1 MVKFL
6 VIDAPKP
13 SYNMIF
19 GRPALNSFKAIIS
32 TLYLKMKFPLEGG
45 KIGEV
50 WGDQAVSK
58 KCHVQVLT
66 QYSGQKWERSVHQV
80 EASKK
85 GKIGVI
91 TASEPERREIAE
103 LQGRND
109 KIPLVTTNDTCM
121 VIELFK
127 DKEGFT
133 TKIGAHMEPELQ
145 RKVIACLR
153 RNADVFAFSTADL
166 KGIDRELAEH
176 RLNVDPTIKPVKQKT
191 RHFGTEKD
199 TAIREQIQA
208 LLEAGHIIE
217 VQYLD
222 WVSNAVMVEKKAKT
236 WRMCVD
242 YWDLNA
248 ACPKDCY
255 PLPRIDQLVDA
266 TSGCE
271 LLSMMDAYQGY
282 HQVKMYRNDVI
293 KTAFAVCVG
302 IFAYVSMP
310 FGLKNAGATYQ
321 RMMDRIFKDQLK
333 ENVSVYVDDMLV
345 RSTEARTHADDLE
358 EIFSVIRRHKLMLN
372 PAKCTFRVQS
382 GKFLGYKVTRE
393 GIEVNADKVRA
404 IIDMTAPRNIKEI
417 QILNG
422 RITALS
428 RFISRSAER
437 SLPFFKILRKESR
450 FEWSSECQQAFED
463 LKEYLKGL
471 PILTKPIPGEPLYL
485 YTSVGVESLSAV
497 LVREEGGTQKP
508 VYFVSK
514 IIQGA
519 EIRYT
524 AVEKTAYAIMITARK
539 LRPYFLSHKVIVRTA
554 LPFQQILGRPDLAGR
569 MVKWAIELGEYDVA
583 FEPRTTIKSQALAD
597 FIQETTRW
605 PLRGPWTAQVDGSV
619 TKEGCGAGIYIESP
633 EDGTYQF
640 AIKFEDKLSNN
651 EAEYEAVIR
660 AAHILKELRADT
672 AIIKTD
678 SQLVAQQLRGECE
691 VRDDRMRAY
700 YDRMQ
705 QLKEKFEE
713 LKIVQVSREENR
725 RADLLARMASAVE
738 QSWNDEITLLFE
750 PKKSPGIQVCA
761 VEVGDDWRAPIIH
774 FLRTGERM
782 EGDTAKYARY
792 ENFCLISNQLYKRS
806 FTNPFLKCL
815 SSEEAEFALKEIHQ
829 GCCGNHAGYKD
840 LTRKIIRAGFYWPG
854 IDRDTKAY
862 VKKCESCQRHA
873 PRINVPG
880 EEMGVMYSAYPF
892 DKWGIDIVGQLPTAP
907 RGKCFLIVAVDYFS
921 KWVEA
926 EAVTR
931 VDEATVEKFIWKN
944 ICCRYGV
951 PRVLISDNGAQF
963 TSQRIED
970 FCSRM
975 DIEQRFV
982 SVAHL
987 QANGQVELA
996 NRTISEVRLE
1006 SHRICTYDPAQNEE
1020 LRRLELDLIDLKRE
1034 EAQVK
1039 AAKYKSIIKAGYDK
1053 KVKQRRFQKGDL
1065 VLKRA
1070 DALKATGKFEAN
1082 WEGPYIITE
1091 VLKGGA
1097 YHLSDQEGR
1106 ALERL
1111 WNINH
1116 LKKFYV

>member
-1 MVKFL
+1 MGLEAKLEPAVAPLYGFSGESVLPVGIIELPMTIGQPWGKKTRMVKFL

-66 QYSGQKWERSVHQV
+66 KYSGQKRERLVHQV

-103 LQGRND
+103 LQGGND
-109 KIPLVTTNDTCM
+109 KTPLVTTNDTCM

-153 RNADVFAFSTADL
+153 RNADVFAFTTADL

-199 TAIREQIQA
+199 AAIREQIQA

-217 VQYLD
+217 VQYPD
-222 WVSNAVMVEKKAKT
+222 WVSNTVMVEKKAKT

-242 YWDLNA
+242 YRDLNA

-282 HQVKMYRNDVI
+282 HQVKMYRNDII
-293 KTAFAVCVG
+293 KTAFAVCAG

-333 ENVSVYVDDMLV
+333 ENVSVYVVDMLV

-358 EIFSVIRRHKLMLN
+358 EIFSVIQRHKLMLN
-372 PAKCTFRVQS
+372 PAKCTFGVQS
-382 GKFLGYKVTRE
+382 GKFLGYKVTPE

-417 QILNG
+417 QTLNG
-422 RITALS
+422 RITTLS

-471 PILTKPIPGEPLYL
+471 PVLTKPIPGEPLYL

-497 LVREEGGTQKP
+497 LLREEGGTQKP

-539 LRPYFLSHKVIVRTA
+539 LRPYFLSHKLIVRTA
-554 LPFQQILGRPDLAGR
+554 LPFQQILERPDLAGR
-569 MVKWAIELGEYDVA
+569 MR
-583 FEPRTTIKSQALAD
+583 PRDGRCEDHGRPK
-597 FIQETTRW
+597 
-605 PLRGPWTAQVDGSV
+605 VDGSV
-619 TKEGCGAGIYIESP
+619 TKEGCGVGIYIESP
-633 EDGTYQF
+633 DDGAYQF

-700 YDRMQ
+700 YDQMQ

-713 LKIVQVSREENR
+713 LKIIQVPREENR

-750 PKKSPGIQVCA
+750 PRKSPGI
-761 VEVGDDWRAPIIH
+761 
-774 FLRTGERM
+774 
-782 EGDTAKYARY
+782 
-792 ENFCLISNQLYKRS
+792 
-806 FTNPFLKCL
+806 
-815 SSEEAEFALKEIHQ
+815 
-829 GCCGNHAGYKD
+829 
-840 LTRKIIRAGFYWPG
+840 
-854 IDRDTKAY
+854 
-862 VKKCESCQRHA
+862 
-873 PRINVPG
+873 
-880 EEMGVMYSAYPF
+880 
-892 DKWGIDIVGQLPTAP
+892 
-907 RGKCFLIVAVDYFS
+907 
-921 KWVEA
+921 
-926 EAVTR
+926 
-931 VDEATVEKFIWKN
+931 
-944 ICCRYGV
+944 
-951 PRVLISDNGAQF
+951 
-963 TSQRIED
+963 
-970 FCSRM
+970 
-975 DIEQRFV
+975 
-982 SVAHL
+982 
-987 QANGQVELA
+987 
-996 NRTISEVRLE
+996 
-1006 SHRICTYDPAQNEE
+1006 
-1020 LRRLELDLIDLKRE
+1020 
-1034 EAQVK
+1034 
-1039 AAKYKSIIKAGYDK
+1039 
-1053 KVKQRRFQKGDL
+1053 
-1065 VLKRA
+1065 
-1070 DALKATGKFEAN
+1070 
-1082 WEGPYIITE
+1082 
-1091 VLKGGA
+1091 
-1097 YHLSDQEGR
+1097 
-1106 ALERL
+1106 
-1111 WNINH
+1111 
-1116 LKKFYV
+1116 

>member
-1 MVKFL
+1 MNVGRMSGAGGMTPAATMMTGKEDTDMRREGKKEIIGETARIDTTPQTTPSMTERAKKQLARTVRSGYYDKAVMTINTAPDEPIISFGPKDARSLFYPHDDALVFSANVANVLVHRIFVDSGSAVNILYLECWQAMGLEAKLEPAVAPLYGFSGESVLPVGIIELPMTIGQPWGKKTRMVKFL

-50 WGDQAVSK
+50 WGDQVVSK

-66 QYSGQKWERSVHQV
+66 QYSGQKRERSVHQV

-103 LQGRND
+103 LQGGND
-109 KIPLVTTNDTCM
+109 KTPLVTTNDTCM

-153 RNADVFAFSTADL
+153 RNADVFAFTTADL

-199 TAIREQIQA
+199 AAIREQIQA
-208 LLEAGHIIE
+208 LLEAGHIME
-217 VQYLD
+217 VQYPD

-242 YWDLNA
+242 YRDLNA

-293 KTAFAVCVG
+293 KTAFAVCTG

-372 PAKCTFRVQS
+372 PAKCTFGVQS
-382 GKFLGYKVTRE
+382 GKFLGYKVTPE

-417 QILNG
+417 QTLNG

-428 RFISRSAER
+428 RFILRSAER
-437 SLPFFKILRKESR
+437 SLPFFKILTKESR

-471 PILTKPIPGEPLYL
+471 PVLTKPIPGEPLYI

-554 LPFQQILGRPDLAGR
+554 LPFQKILGRPDLAGR

-583 FEPRTTIKSQALAD
+583 FEPRTTIKAQALAD
-597 FIQETTRW
+597 FIQETTRR

-619 TKEGCGAGIYIESP
+619 TKEGCGVGIYIESP

-700 YDRMQ
+700 YDRML

-713 LKIVQVSREENR
+713 LKIIQIGGSNFEEERVGVEGGGVGGGCLHNSGLVKLR
-725 RADLLARMASAVE
+725 KAAIFLGRLKPTVPANYFGNCLALV
-738 QSWNDEITLLFE
+738 
-750 PKKSPGIQVCA
+750 
-761 VEVGDDWRAPIIH
+761 
-774 FLRTGERM
+774 
-782 EGDTAKYARY
+782 TAK
-792 ENFCLISNQLYKRS
+792 
-806 FTNPFLKCL
+806 LKHGQVKG
-815 SSEEAEFALKEIHQ
+815 AE
-829 GCCGNHAGYKD
+829 
-840 LTRKIIRAGFYWPG
+840 GF
-854 IDRDTKAY
+854 
-862 VKKCESCQRHA
+862 
-873 PRINVPG
+873 
-880 EEMGVMYSAYPF
+880 
-892 DKWGIDIVGQLPTAP
+892 
-907 RGKCFLIVAVDYFS
+907 VAA
-921 KWVEA
+921 A
-926 EAVTR
+926 EAIGAAVKGIVKSDKGI
-931 VDEATVEKFIWKN
+931 VDGAE
-944 ICCRYGV
+944 
-951 PRVLISDNGAQF
+951 NG
-963 TSQRIED
+963 
-970 FCSRM
+970 
-975 DIEQRFV
+975 
-982 SVAHL
+982 
-987 QANGQVELA
+987 
-996 NRTISEVRLE
+996 
-1006 SHRICTYDPAQNEE
+1006 
-1020 LRRLELDLIDLKRE
+1020 
-1034 EAQVK
+1034 
-1039 AAKYKSIIKAGYDK
+1039 
-1053 KVKQRRFQKGDL
+1053 
-1065 VLKRA
+1065 
-1070 DALKATGKFEAN
+1070 
-1082 WEGPYIITE
+1082 
-1091 VLKGGA
+1091 
-1097 YHLSDQEGR
+1097 
-1106 ALERL
+1106 
-1111 WNINH
+1111 
-1116 LKKFYV
+1116 